1 MSHRVIVPCP
11 SSIAVDM
18 AGLQSSFLECAVEG
32 RVPVSQL
39 ETLLRSLSLSEFE
52 IAEVMASA
60 QQGQADESGEKVVAL
75 EELKDM
81 VEHVTSVNRQR
92 SQASPTMTMELNP
105 STPED
110 LPRRKTVLA
119 APFKRLRSLFVRNPT
134 DEIYTGQMRPTNR
147 LIIFVVVMS
156 VVMSLSVAG
165 TAVGLSWTHSL
176 SDHQEALRSE
186 IELAAQAVGSFVGG
200 DRAVKS
206 QGDMASMIGDVVHEV
221 GYNASVETAIGVML
235 NSVRVMGII
244 ADNLFEIT
252 NTHEV
257 AVVAQVLAA
266 VVGRLCTLGH
276 CG

>member
-1 MSHRVIVPCP
+1 
-11 SSIAVDM
+11 M
-18 AGLQSSFLECAVEG
+18 ASPRAFLDSAGEG
-32 RVPVSQL
+32 TVPVDKL
-39 ETLLRSLSLSEFE
+39 DTLLSSLNLSEVE
-52 IAEVMASA
+52 IAEVMTSV
-60 QQGQADESGEKVVAL
+60 QQVQHYDEGSGQKVIAVK
-75 EELKDM
+75 ELKDI
-81 VEHVTSVNRQR
+81 VEHAASAGRRQSQVTPPGTVELMHTASEITAEEPCCASALCLLVQKLRLCCENR
-92 SQASPTMTMELNP
+92 SS
-105 STPED
+105 
-110 LPRRKTVLA
+110 
-119 APFKRLRSLFVRNPT
+119 
-134 DEIYTGQMRPTNR
+134 DEIYSGKMRPTNR